1 MLFGWGKN
9 KDSEEKRRLLFQIS
23 VALEE
28 FQKAKH
34 ELYVAENHVQNCDGE
49 FFDIAN
55 KQLTI
60 AYDKVDVALQKQRKL
75 KKDLDNIENFVNE
88 QKQAV

>member
-1 MLFGWGKN
+1 MLFGWRK
-9 KDSEEKRRLLFQIS
+9 KQDSEEKRRLRFQIA

-34 ELYVAENHVQNCDGE
+34 ELYIAENHVQNCDVE

-75 KKDLDNIENFVNE
+75 RKDLDDLENIENA